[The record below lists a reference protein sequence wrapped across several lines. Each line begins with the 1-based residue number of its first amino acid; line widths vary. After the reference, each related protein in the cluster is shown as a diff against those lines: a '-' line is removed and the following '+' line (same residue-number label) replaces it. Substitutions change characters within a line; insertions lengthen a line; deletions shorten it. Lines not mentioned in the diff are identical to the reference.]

1 MNNSETLAGFIKE
14 FNALKS
20 GYHAC
25 LNNRGGVDIVID
37 GRLKA
42 SLMSRQSLW
51 TIEKSIFSYKELFL
65 IANLSAAL
73 LGLRG
78 GISND

>member
-25 LNNRGGVDIVID
+25 LNNRGVVDIVID

-51 TIEKSIFSYKELFL
+51 TIENQSLATRNCF
-65 IANLSAAL
+65 
-73 LGLRG
+73 
-78 GISND
+78 